1 MYFLLPGL
9 GLGKPKLKGVQ
20 EGSPMAFANTNVLR
34 SWRVISELSEWDQ
47 APGLTG
53 WDGLEPKYHVW
64 APGGMWETQIKRCF
78 SLFWRVRASWAY
90 LCAIS
95 RVWRKIWKELWVC
108 TDPCRP
114 KSMPLTP
121 IPKSMGRVGLQPV
134 LHLFCFYSPLA
145 LALGNYS
152 HCVYKY
158 PCWLFLSMRTRI
170 RSVSAKSPAM

>member
-9 GLGKPKLKGVQ
+9 GLGKRKLKGAQ
-20 EGSPMAFANTNVLR
+20 EGSAMAFADTNMLR
-34 SWRVISELSEWDQ
+34 SWRSSLSFRGGTR

-64 APGGMWETQIKRCF
+64 APEGMWETQTECCF
-78 SLFWRVRASWAY
+78 SLFWRVHASWAY
-90 LCAIS
+90 LCTIS
-95 RVWRKIWKELWVC
+95 RVWKKIWKELRVC

-121 IPKSMGRVGLQPV
+121 TPKGTGRVGLQPV
-134 LHLFCFYSPLA
+134 LYLLCLYSPQA
-145 LALGNYS
+145 SALGSYR

-158 PCWLFLSMRTRI
+158 PRSLFLSMRPRI
-170 RSVSAKSPAM
+170 RSVSVKSPAM